1 MTACEKEEIMQTIQK
16 EYEALFTPW
25 KIRDVEI
32 KNRIVMC
39 PMGGTSLFGWF
50 ELGGCHFDKEAAKLF
65 LERAKNNVGLIIPG
79 IAPLRDTFWG
89 KWLWQNPKMFDEL
102 KVFMDEIHKTGA
114 KLFVQL
120 TAGMGRSWAI
130 TDLIASL
137 HKNKFTRALIKPVID
152 TSHELASPSPQPAR
166 WAPDIEC
173 PEMTVE
179 QIHEIIE
186 AFAKTAKLC
195 RDAGVDGVEVHAVH
209 EGYLLDQFAIEFF
222 NKRTDEYGGSFENR
236 YRFAAEVV
244 RAIKAAC
251 GEDFPVSLRYS
262 VESKMKGFCE
272 GAMPGEKYTEV
283 GRNMAESERAAK
295 YLQDAG
301 YDMLNADNGTYD
313 SWYWAH
319 PPMYMP
325 ENCNLDDV
333 AHIKQFVDIP
343 VVCAGRMSPEAGAE
357 AVAAGRIDAVGVARQ
372 FLTDPAWVTKL
383 IEDRLEDI
391 KPCICCHSG
400 CFNFSSSKGHANTQ
414 DLTDTMGL
422 ARCAL
427 NPETMQSKKYHVEPA
442 KKPKNVAVVGGGIGG
457 MEAAILLAK
466 RGHKVTLYEKS
477 DRLGG
482 VFVAAAAPS
491 FKEKD
496 RALIAWYIRELAK
509 YPIEVKLN
517 TEVKDVKALGA
528 DEVVIATGA
537 VAKRIPVKGAEKAI
551 EAVDYLLG
559 KKSVGE
565 KVAVIGGGLTGCEIA
580 YDLFLQGKQPT
591 IIEMMD
597 DLITTP
603 GICLANTSYLRDCFK
618 TNKVPVHLE
627 TSLCEI
633 GDGKIT
639 VKGKEGNTFDIEADS
654 VILSVGYNPAPLAP
668 KGRRIHVIGDAN
680 KVGNLRS
687 VIWGAWDV
695 CMKI

>member
-1 MTACEKEEIMQTIQK
+1 MDKLNPQ
-16 EYEALFTPW
+16 YEALFTPW

-32 KNRIVMC
+32 KNRIVLC

-50 ELGGCHFDKEAAKLF
+50 ELTGCKFDKEAAAFF
-65 LERAKNNVGLIIPG
+65 LERARNNVGLIIPG

-89 KWLWQNPKMFDEL
+89 KWLWQNPKMFEDL
-102 KVFMDEIHKTGA
+102 KVFMEEIHKTGA
-114 KLFVQL
+114 KLFIQL

-130 TDLIASL
+130 TELVAPL
-137 HKNKFTRALIKPVID
+137 HKNKITRAIVKPIID
-152 TSHELASPSPQPAR
+152 TSHELACPSPQPSR
-166 WAPDIEC
+166 WAHDIEC

-195 RDAGVDGVEVHAVH
+195 MDAGVDGVEVHAVH
-209 EGYLLDQFAIEFF
+209 EGYLLDQFSMEFF
-222 NKRTDEYGGSFENR
+222 NKRTDDYGGSFENR
-236 YRFAAEVV
+236 YRFATEVV
-244 RAIKAAC
+244 KAIKEAC
-251 GEDFPVSLRYS
+251 GENFPVSLRYS

-272 GAMPGEKYTEV
+272 GAMPGEDYVEV
-283 GRNMAESERAAK
+283 GRNMAESEKAAK

-325 ENCNLDDV
+325 QNCNLEDV
-333 AHIKQFVDIP
+333 SHIKQFVDIP
-343 VVCAGRMSPEAGAE
+343 VVCAGRMEPDVGAK
-357 AVAAGRIDAVGVARQ
+357 AVAEGRIDAVGVARQ
-372 FLTDPAWVTKL
+372 FLTDPAWITKL

-391 KPCICCHSG
+391 RPCICCHAG

-427 NPETMQSKKYHVEPA
+427 NPETMQSKKYRVEPA
-442 KKPKNVAVVGGGIGG
+442 KKAKKIAIIGGGIGG
-457 MEAAILLAK
+457 MEAAILCAK
-466 RGHKVTLYEKS
+466 RGHTVTLYEKT
-477 DRLGG
+477 DKLGG
-482 VFVAAAAPS
+482 VFIAAAAPS

-496 RALIAWYIRELAK
+496 RELIAWYIREVGKL
-509 YPIEVKLN
+509 PITVKMN
-517 TEVKDVKALGA
+517 TEITDVKALDA
-528 DEVVIATGA
+528 DEIIVATGA
-537 VAKRIPVKGAEKAI
+537 KARRIPVKGADTAI

-559 KKSVGE
+559 NKTVGE
-565 KVAVIGGGLTGCEIA
+565 RVVVIGGGLTGCEIA
-580 YDLFLQGKQPT
+580 YDLFLQGKKPV
-591 IIEMMD
+591 IVEMQD

-618 TNKVPVHLE
+618 TNNVPVHLE
-627 TSLCEI
+627 TAVSEI
-633 GDGKIT
+633 KADGVVISRKDGTAET
-639 VKGKEGNTFDIEADS
+639 VPADS
-654 VILSVGYNPAPLAP
+654 VILSVGYNPAPLAK
-668 KGRRIHVIGDAN
+668 KGSHIHVIGDAAN
-680 KVGNLRS
+680 VGNLRT

-695 CMKI
+695 CMKL

>member
-1 MTACEKEEIMQTIQK
+1 MANIDPK
-16 EYEALFTPW
+16 YEALFTPW
-25 KIRDVEI
+25 KIGNVEI

-50 ELGGCHFDKEAAKLF
+50 ELTGCGFDKEAAKLF
-65 LERAKNNVGLIIPG
+65 LERANNNVGLIIPG

-89 KWLWQNPKMFDEL
+89 KWLWQNPKMFEEL
-102 KVFMDEIHKTGA
+102 KEFMDEIHKTGA
-114 KLFVQL
+114 KLFIQL

-130 TDLIASL
+130 TELVGPL
-137 HKNKFTRALIKPVID
+137 HKNKLTRAILKPILD
-152 TSHELASPSPQPAR
+152 TSHELASPSEQPAR
-166 WAPDIEC
+166 WAPDIIC
-173 PEMTVE
+173 PEMTKH

-244 RAIKAAC
+244 KAIKAEC

-262 VESKMKGFCE
+262 VESKMKGFRE
-272 GAMPGEKYTEV
+272 GAVPGEKYIEV
-283 GRNMAESERAAK
+283 GRNMEESERAAK

-325 ENCNLDDV
+325 QNCNLDDV
-333 AHIKQFVDIP
+333 AHIKKFVDIP
-343 VVCAGRMSPEAGAE
+343 VVCAGRMEPDVGAK
-357 AVAAGRIDAVGVARQ
+357 AVAEGRIDGVGIARQ
-372 FLTDPAWVTKL
+372 FLADGEWVTKL
-383 IEDRLEDI
+383 IEDRIEDI
-391 KPCICCHSG
+391 RPCICCHAG
-400 CFNFSSSKGHANTQ
+400 CFNFSSSKGHYNTQ

-427 NPETMQSKKYHVEPA
+427 NPETMQSKKYYVKPA
-442 KKPKNVAVVGGGIGG
+442 KKAKNVAVIGGGIGG
-457 MEAAILLAK
+457 MEAAILLTK
-466 RGHKVTLYEKS
+466 RGHKVTIYEKT
-477 DRLGG
+477 DKLGG

-496 RALIAWYIRELAK
+496 RELIAWYIREVQKL
-509 YPIEVKLN
+509 PIEVKLN
-517 TEVKDVKALGA
+517 TEIKDISAIKA
-528 DEVVIATGA
+528 DEIIIATGA
-537 VAKRIPVKGAEKAI
+537 KAKRIPIPGVEKSV

-559 KKSVGE
+559 NKTVGN
-565 KVAVIGGGLTGCEIA
+565 KVVVIGGGLTGCEIA
-580 YDLFLQGKQPT
+580 YDLYLQGKEPVVV
-591 IIEMMD
+591 EMQD

-603 GICLANTSYLRDCFK
+603 GICLANTSYLRDFFNA
-618 TNKVPVHLE
+618 NKVAVHLE
-627 TSLCEI
+627 TGVKEI
-633 GDGKIT
+633 KDGAVVIADKN
-639 VKGKEGNTFDIEADS
+639 GNTSEISCDS
-654 VILSVGYNPAPLAP
+654 VVLSVGYNPAPIA
-668 KGRRIHVIGDAN
+668 KKSKHVHIIGDAQN
-680 KVGNLRS
+680 VGNLRT

>member
-1 MTACEKEEIMQTIQK
+1 MDAK
-16 EYEALFTPW
+16 YEALFTPW
-25 KIRDVEI
+25 KIGNVEI

-50 ELGGCHFDKEAAKLF
+50 ELTGCGFDKEAAKLF
-65 LERAKNNVGLIIPG
+65 LERAQNNVGLIIPG

-89 KWLWQNPKMFDEL
+89 KWLWQNPKMFEEL
-102 KVFMDEIHKTGA
+102 KVFMEEIHKTGA
-114 KLFVQL
+114 KLFIQL

-130 TDLIASL
+130 TELVAPL
-137 HKNKFTRALIKPVID
+137 HRNKFTRALVKPIID
-152 TSHELASPSPQPAR
+152 TSHELASPSPQPSR

-173 PEMTVE
+173 PEMTLE

-195 RDAGVDGVEVHAVH
+195 KDAGVDGVEVHAVH
-209 EGYLLDQFAIEFF
+209 EGYLLDQFSMEFF

-236 YRFAAEVV
+236 YRFATDVV
-244 RAIKAAC
+244 KAIKAAC

-272 GAMPGEKYTEV
+272 GAMPGEDYVEV

-325 ENCNLDDV
+325 QNCNLEDV

-343 VVCAGRMSPEAGAE
+343 VVCAGRMEPDVGAQ
-357 AVAAGRIDAVGVARQ
+357 AVAEGRIDAVGVARQ
-372 FLTDPAWVTKL
+372 FLADPAWVTKL

-391 KPCICCHSG
+391 RPCICCHAG
-400 CFNFSSSKGHANTQ
+400 CFNFSKSKGHANTQ

-422 ARCAL
+422 ARCAI
-427 NPETMQSKKYHVEPA
+427 NPETMQSKKYKLEPA
-442 KKPKNVAVVGGGIGG
+442 TKKKRIAVIGGGIGG
-457 MEAAILLAK
+457 MEAAIVCAK
-466 RGHKVTLYEKS
+466 RGHTVTLYEKT
-477 DRLGG
+477 DKLGG
-482 VFVAAAAPS
+482 VFIAAAAPS

-496 RALIAWYIRELAK
+496 RELIAWYIREVSKL
-509 YPIEVKLN
+509 PIQVVMN
-517 TEVKDVKALGA
+517 TEIRDIKAVDA
-528 DEVVIATGA
+528 DEIIVATGA
-537 VAKRIPVKGAEKAI
+537 KAKRIPVKGADTAV

-559 KKSVGE
+559 NKEVGE
-565 KVAVIGGGLTGCEIA
+565 RVVVIGGGLTGCEIA
-580 YDLFLQGKQPT
+580 YDLFLQGKKPA
-591 IIEMMD
+591 IVEMQD

-618 TNKVPVHLE
+618 TNNVPVYLE
-627 TSLCEI
+627 TSVSEI
-633 GDGKIT
+633 KPDGVVIT
-639 VKGKEGNTFDIEADS
+639 HKDGTTETVPADS
-654 VILSVGYNPAPLAP
+654 VILSVGYNPAPLAT
-668 KGRRIHVIGDAN
+668 KGVHVVGDAQN
-680 KVGNLRS
+680 VGNLRT
-687 VIWGAWDV
+687 VIWGVWDL
-695 CMKI
+695 CMKL

>member
-1 MTACEKEEIMQTIQK
+1 MNVTDKK
-16 EYEALFTPW
+16 YEALFTPW
-25 KIRDVEI
+25 KIGNVEI

-79 IAPLRDTFWG
+79 IAPLRDTFFG
-89 KWLWQNPKMFDEL
+89 KWLWQNPKMFLEL
-102 KVFMDEIHKTGA
+102 KEFMDEIHKTGA

-130 TDLIASL
+130 TELVAPL
-137 HKNKFTRALIKPVID
+137 HKNKFTRALLKPILD
-152 TSHELASPSPQPAR
+152 TSHELASPSPQPSR
-166 WAPDIEC
+166 WAHDIIC
-173 PEMTVE
+173 PEMTKE

-209 EGYLLDQFAIEFF
+209 EGYLLDQFSIEFF

-236 YRFAAEVV
+236 YRFATEIVK
-244 RAIKAAC
+244 AIKETC
-251 GEDFPVSLRYS
+251 GADYPVSLRYS

-272 GAMPGEKYTEV
+272 GAMPGEDYVEV
-283 GRNMAESERAAK
+283 GRAMKESERAAK

-325 ENCNLDDV
+325 ENCNLEDV
-333 AHIKQFVDIP
+333 SHIKKFVDIP
-343 VVCAGRMSPEAGAE
+343 VVCAGRMDAEVGARAIE
-357 AVAAGRIDAVGVARQ
+357 DGKIDAVGVARQ
-372 FLTDPAWVTKL
+372 FLVDPEWITKL
-383 IEDRLEDI
+383 IEDRIEDI

-427 NPETMQSKKYHVEPA
+427 NPETMQSKKYNIQPA
-442 KKPKNVAVVGGGIGG
+442 KKKKNVAIIGGGIGG
-457 MEAAILLAK
+457 MEAAIVCAK
-466 RGHKVTLYEKS
+466 RGHTVTLYEKT
-477 DRLGG
+477 DKLGG
-482 VFVAAAAPS
+482 VFIAAAAPS

-496 RALIAWYIRELAK
+496 RALIAWYEREITR
-509 YPIEVKLN
+509 YPEITVKLN
-517 TEVKDVKALGA
+517 TTVTDVKSLGA
-528 DEVVIATGA
+528 DEVIVATGA
-537 VAKRIPVKGAEKAI
+537 TPKMPSIPGVEKSI
-551 EAVDYLLG
+551 EAVDYLLE
-559 KKSVGE
+559 KKTVGDT
-565 KVAVIGGGLTGCEIA
+565 VAIIGGGLTGCEIA
-580 YDLFLQGKQPT
+580 YDLYLKGKKPV
-591 IIEMMD
+591 IVEMQD
-597 DLITTP
+597 DLITGK
-603 GICLANTSYLRDCFK
+603 GICLANTSYLRDFFK
-618 TNKVPVHLE
+618 TNNVPVLLE
-627 TSLCEI
+627 TAVCQIKDDGVTVRRKDGTIEEI
-633 GDGKIT
+633 A
-639 VKGKEGNTFDIEADS
+639 ADS
-654 VILSVGYNPAPLAP
+654 VILSIGYNPAPVATRGV
-668 KGRRIHVIGDAN
+668 KVIGDAS
-680 KVGNLRS
+680 KVGNLRT

-695 CMKI
+695 AMKI

>member
-1 MTACEKEEIMQTIQK
+1 MENIDPKYQ
-16 EYEALFTPW
+16 ALFTPW
-25 KIRDVEI
+25 RIGNVEI
-32 KNRIVMC
+32 KNRIVLC

-50 ELGGCHFDKEAAKLF
+50 ELTGCKFDREAANFF
-65 LERAKNNVGLIIPG
+65 LERARNNVGLIIPG

-89 KWLWQNPKMFDEL
+89 KWLWQNPKMFEEL
-102 KVFMDEIHKTGA
+102 KVFMEEIHKTGA
-114 KLFVQL
+114 KLFIQL

-130 TDLIASL
+130 TELVAPL
-137 HKNKFTRALIKPVID
+137 HRNKFTRALVKPIID
-152 TSHELASPSPQPAR
+152 TSHELASPSPQPSR

-173 PEMTVE
+173 PEMTLE

-209 EGYLLDQFAIEFF
+209 EGYLLDQFSMEFF

-236 YRFAAEVV
+236 YRFATDVV
-244 RAIKAAC
+244 KAIKEAC

-262 VESKMKGFCE
+262 VQSKMKGFCE
-272 GAMPGEKYTEV
+272 GAMPGETYVEV

-325 ENCNLDDV
+325 QNCNLEDV

-343 VVCAGRMSPEAGAE
+343 VVCAGRMEPDVGAQ
-357 AVAAGRIDAVGVARQ
+357 AVAEGRIDAVGVARQ
-372 FLTDPAWVTKL
+372 FLADPAWVTKL

-391 KPCICCHSG
+391 RPCICCHAG

-427 NPETMQSKKYHVEPA
+427 NPETMQSKKYRLEPA
-442 KKPKNVAVVGGGIGG
+442 KKAKKIAVIGGGIGG
-457 MEAAILLAK
+457 MEAAILCAK
-466 RGHKVTLYEKS
+466 RGHSVTLYEKT
-477 DRLGG
+477 DKLGG
-482 VFVAAAAPS
+482 VFIAAAAPS

-496 RALIAWYIRELAK
+496 RELIAWYIREVAK
-509 YPIEVKLN
+509 LPITVKMN
-517 TEVKDVKALGA
+517 TEITDVKSLDA
-528 DEVVIATGA
+528 DEIIVATGA
-537 VAKRIPVKGAEKAI
+537 KARRIPVKGADTAV

-559 KKSVGE
+559 NKPVGDR
-565 KVAVIGGGLTGCEIA
+565 VVVIGGGLTGCEIA
-580 YDLFLQGKQPT
+580 YDLYLQGKKPA
-591 IIEMMD
+591 IVEMQD

-603 GICLANTSYLRDCFK
+603 GICLANTSYLRDFFK
-618 TNKVPVHLE
+618 TNQVPVHLE
-627 TSLCEI
+627 TGVTEI
-633 GDGKIT
+633 RADGVSVTHKDGSTEVIP
-639 VKGKEGNTFDIEADS
+639 ADS
-654 VILSVGYNPAPLAP
+654 VILSVGYSPAPVAT
-668 KGRRIHVIGDAN
+668 KGVHVVGDADS
-680 KVGNLRS
+680 VGNLRT
-687 VIWGAWDV
+687 VIWGVWDV

>member
-1 MTACEKEEIMQTIQK
+1 MDKLDPK
-16 EYEALFTPW
+16 YEALFTPW
-25 KIRDVEI
+25 RIGNVEI
-32 KNRIVMC
+32 KNRIVLC

-50 ELGGCHFDKEAAKLF
+50 ELTGCKFDKEAANFF
-65 LERAKNNVGLIIPG
+65 LERARNNVGLIIPG

-89 KWLWQNPKMFDEL
+89 KWLWQNPKMFEEL
-102 KVFMDEIHKTGA
+102 KVFMEEIHKTGA

-130 TDLIASL
+130 TELVAPL
-137 HKNKFTRALIKPVID
+137 HRNKFTRAIVKPIID
-152 TSHELASPSPQPAR
+152 TSHELASPSPQPSR

-173 PEMTVE
+173 PEMTLE

-195 RDAGVDGVEVHAVH
+195 KDAGVDGVEVHAVH
-209 EGYLLDQFAIEFF
+209 EGYLLDQFSMEFF
-222 NKRTDEYGGSFENR
+222 NKRTDDYGGSFENR
-236 YRFAAEVV
+236 YRFATDVV
-244 RAIKAAC
+244 RAIKEAC

-272 GAMPGEKYTEV
+272 GAMPGEDYVEV
-283 GRNMAESERAAK
+283 GRNMAESEKAAK

-325 ENCNLDDV
+325 QNCNLEDV
-333 AHIKQFVDIP
+333 AHIKEFVDIP
-343 VVCAGRMSPEAGAE
+343 VVCAGRMEPDVGAK
-357 AVAAGRIDAVGVARQ
+357 AVAEGRIDAVGVARQ
-372 FLTDPAWVTKL
+372 FLADPAWITKL

-391 KPCICCHSG
+391 RPCICCHAG
-400 CFNFSSSKGHANTQ
+400 CFNFSKSKGHANTQ

-427 NPETMQSKKYHVEPA
+427 NPETMQSKKYRVEPA
-442 KKPKNVAVVGGGIGG
+442 KKQKKIAVIGGGIGG
-457 MEAAILLAK
+457 MEAAILCAK
-466 RGHKVTLYEKS
+466 RGHSVTLYEKT
-477 DRLGG
+477 DKLGG
-482 VFVAAAAPS
+482 VFIAAAAPS

-496 RALIAWYIRELAK
+496 RELIAWYIREVAK
-509 YPIEVKLN
+509 LPITVKMN
-517 TEVKDVKALGA
+517 TEVTDIKALDA
-528 DEVVIATGA
+528 DEIIVATGA
-537 VAKRIPVKGAEKAI
+537 KAKILPIKGADTAI

-559 KKSVGE
+559 NKAVGE
-565 KVAVIGGGLTGCEIA
+565 RVVVIGGGLTGCEIA
-580 YDLFLQGKQPT
+580 YDLFLQGKKPAVV
-591 IIEMMD
+591 EMQD

-618 TNKVPVHLE
+618 TNNVPVHLE
-627 TSLCEI
+627 TAVSEI
-633 GDGKIT
+633 TADGVVVTHKDGTTETIP
-639 VKGKEGNTFDIEADS
+639 ADS
-654 VILSVGYNPAPLAP
+654 VILSVGYNPAPVAT
-668 KGRRIHVIGDAN
+668 KGVHVIGDAKN
-680 KVGNLRS
+680 VGNLRT

-695 CMKI
+695 CMKL

>member
-1 MTACEKEEIMQTIQK
+1 MDAK
-16 EYEALFTPW
+16 YESLFTPW
-25 KIRDVEI
+25 KVGNVEI

-50 ELGGCHFDKEAAKLF
+50 ELTGCHFDKEAAKLF
-65 LERAKNNVGLIIPG
+65 LERANNNVGLIIPG

-114 KLFVQL
+114 KLFIQL

-130 TDLIASL
+130 TELVGPL
-137 HKNKFTRALIKPVID
+137 HKNKVTRALLKPILD

-166 WAPDIEC
+166 WAPDIIC
-173 PEMTVE
+173 PEITKE

-186 AFAKTAKLC
+186 AFAKTAQLC
-195 RDAGVDGVEVHAVH
+195 KQAGVDGVEVHAVH

-244 RAIKAAC
+244 RAIKEAC
-251 GEDFPVSLRYS
+251 GDDYPVSLRYS
-262 VESKMKGFCE
+262 VESKLKGFAQ
-272 GAMPGEKYTEV
+272 GAVPGEVYTEV
-283 GRNMAESERAAK
+283 GRNMAESERAVK

-325 ENCNLDDV
+325 QNCNLDDV
-333 AHIKQFVDIP
+333 AHIKKFVDIP
-343 VVCAGRMSPEAGAE
+343 VVCAGRMEPEAGAQ
-357 AVAAGRIDAVGVARQ
+357 AVAEGKIDAMGVARQ
-372 FLTDPAWVTKL
+372 FLVDPEWITKL
-383 IEDRLEDI
+383 IEDRIEDI

-400 CFNFSSSKGHANTQ
+400 CFNFSSSKGHYNTQ

-427 NPETMQSKKYHVEPA
+427 NAETMQSKKHYIKPA
-442 KKPKNVAVVGGGIGG
+442 RKSKNIAVIGGGIGG
-457 MEAAILLAK
+457 MESALVLAK

-477 DRLGG
+477 GELGG
-482 VFVAAAAPS
+482 VFIAAAAPS

-496 RALIAWYIRELAK
+496 RDLIAWYKRELTK
-509 YPIEVKLN
+509 YPSIEVKLHA
-517 TEVKDVKALGA
+517 EVTDISQCAA
-528 DEVVIATGA
+528 DEVIIATGSTA
-537 VAKRIPVKGAEKAI
+537 NRIPVPGI
-551 EAVDYLLG
+551 DLGIQAVDFLLG
-559 KKSVGE
+559 KKEVGE
-565 KVAVIGGGLTGCEIA
+565 NVVIIGGGLTGCEIA
-580 YDLFLQGKQPT
+580 YELYLQGKKPT
-591 IIEMMD
+591 IVEMQD
-597 DLITTP
+597 DLITTK
-603 GICLANTSYLRDCFK
+603 GVCLANTSYLRDFFNA
-618 TNKVPVHLE
+618 NKVPVHLE
-627 TSLCEI
+627 TKLCQIKEDCVI
-633 GDGKIT
+633 VADKNGMEYKIDT
-639 VKGKEGNTFDIEADS
+639 DS
-654 VILSVGYNPAPLAP
+654 VILSTGYKPAPLAE
-668 KGRRIHVIGDAN
+668 KAKNIHIIGDAA
-680 KVGNLRS
+680 KVGNLRT

-695 CMKI
+695 CMKL